1 MREQAGLTEML
12 EKYDDP
18 KLILTMG
25 EDMIEAAKGLNNTA
39 VTRRELTRAG
49 MECVKVGSSLIG
61 YQAFTNITKPK
72 TALEPETETDKPAGR
87 IGGE

>member
-72 TALEPETETDKPAGR
+72 TALETDKPAGR